1 MQIKKSSV
9 GGMDIFCNHTLYI
22 SCYTSLEESD
32 NDDLNDNLS
41 ELSTN
46 SADEKVDTNLNLIQ
60 QLNSLLKKFI
70 QAIYLEPTC
79 FIV

>member
-9 GGMDIFCNHTLYI
+9 GGMDIFWNHTLYI

-46 SADEKVDTNLNLIQ
+46 SADETVDTNLNLIQ
-60 QLNSLLKKFI
+60 QLNSLLKKFV
-70 QAIYLEPTC
+70 QAFYLEPTC